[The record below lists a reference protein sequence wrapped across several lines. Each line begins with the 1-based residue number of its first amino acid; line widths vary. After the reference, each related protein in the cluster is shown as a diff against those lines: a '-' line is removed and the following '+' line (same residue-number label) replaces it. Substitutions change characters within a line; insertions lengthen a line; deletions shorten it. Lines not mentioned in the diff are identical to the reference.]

1 MSLSLSPAVR
11 QTLTDLVICFSLGN
25 LCFLR
30 RWYDL
35 EHLQSRSV
43 NYFRS
48 APPDQTL
55 LHATL
60 LCSILLT
67 TVFFLLWTW
76 VKRSGSEPLLKVARC
91 GFLLVLMFPLE
102 SVRRYWN
109 IEIGHVDWG
118 SSAALLTI
126 ELLLAIGLGM
136 TLTGNFRILR
146 AARKVALA
154 MVFLLPA
161 LLIDFF
167 SVSGGAEPV
176 SAYEPKPSL
185 PLLHGRAGSARVP
198 APRLIWLLFDEL
210 DQRLAF
216 NQRQPSVALPEID
229 RLRAESFAATHAFQ
243 TGGYTMVA
251 IPSLLSGR
259 IYTNADMADA
269 DSLMVRPE
277 GSDREFDWR
286 QEPNVFRRAREL
298 GVNAA
303 VVGWHHPY
311 CRVLGDSLV
320 RCFDEPG
327 DPSPALQRESDAAE
341 DGLLNTM
348 RNQLGR
354 LAINF
359 YDIFRPDADSVAEK
373 LKDASLQRRQQHQYF
388 TIRDHAY
395 RDAADRQIDFLY
407 VHFPAPHL
415 FAIYDR
421 QRQDFTLSGKTTYYD
436 NLALVD
442 RTVGELRRKLEE
454 TGLWDS
460 TSILITS
467 DHGLRRELW
476 HGHMNW
482 TPEFDRL
489 LASGSS
495 PVVPLILKLA
505 GSHDGVVYD
514 QSFSS
519 VVEGDLALAVIKNE
533 VTTPQQV
540 SEWLAKHNA
549 TPPDLS
555 ARKVA
560 P

>member
-1 MSLSLSPAVR
+1 MSLSLSPAAR
-11 QTLTDLVICFSLGN
+11 ENLTGLLICVSLGN
-25 LCFLR
+25 MCLLR

-43 NYFRS
+43 DYFRVG
-48 APPDQTL
+48 PPDQTL
-55 LHATL
+55 LYATL
-60 LCSILLT
+60 LCSALLAI
-67 TVFFLLWTW
+67 VFWLLWKW
-76 VKRSGSEPLLKVARC
+76 VKRSGNRRLLTLAHC
-91 GFLLVLMFPLE
+91 GFLLILMFPLE

-118 SSAALLTI
+118 SSAALLTL

-136 TLTGNFRILR
+136 ALTGNLRILR
-146 AARKVALA
+146 AARNVALA

-167 SVSGGAEPV
+167 WSQGAEPV
-176 SAYEPKPSL
+176 SAFQPKPPL
-185 PLLHGRAGSARVP
+185 PLLHTRASSARGP

-216 NQRQPSVALPEID
+216 NQRQPSVALPELD
-229 RLRAESFAATHAFQ
+229 RLSSESFAATHAFQ

-259 IYTNADMADA
+259 IYSNADMADA

-277 GSDREFDWR
+277 GSERVFDWR
-286 QEPNVFRRAREL
+286 DEPNVFRRAREL

-320 RCFDEPG
+320 RCFDDPS
-327 DPSPALQRESDAAE
+327 DPSPALQRETDAAE
-341 DGLLNTM
+341 NGLLKTVG
-348 RNQLGR
+348 NQLGR
-354 LAINF
+354 LAINL
-359 YDIFRPDADSVAEK
+359 YDIFRPDADSVSEK
-373 LKDASLQRRQQHQYF
+373 LKEASLQQHQQQQYF

-395 RDAADRQIDFLY
+395 RDAIDPQIDFLY
-407 VHFPAPHL
+407 AHFPTPHL

-421 QRQDFTLSGKTTYYD
+421 QLRDFALSRKTTYYD

-442 RTVGELRRKLEE
+442 RTVGELRHQLEQAR
-454 TGLWDS
+454 LWDS

-476 HGHMNW
+476 HGRLNW

-489 LASGSS
+489 LANGSS
-495 PVVPLILKLA
+495 PLVPFILKLA
-505 GSHDGVVYD
+505 GSREGVVYD
-514 QSFSS
+514 QAFSS
-519 VVEGDLALAVIKNE
+519 VVEGEMALAVMRNE
-533 VTTPQQV
+533 VSTPQQAA
-540 SEWLAKHNA
+540 EWLARHNA
-549 TPPDLS
+549 PLPDLS
-555 ARKVA
+555 ARKAA

>member
-1 MSLSLSPAVR
+1 MPLSLSPRAR
-11 QTLTDLVICFSLGN
+11 EELTDLLICFSLGN

-35 EHLQSRSV
+35 EHLQSRSMD
-43 NYFRS
+43 YFRTG
-48 APPDQTL
+48 PPDRTL
-55 LHATL
+55 LYSTL
-60 LCSILLT
+60 LCSALLT
-67 TVFFLLWTW
+67 MVFWLLWNW
-76 VKRSGSEPLLKVARC
+76 AKRSGSQPLLKLARC
-91 GFLLVLMFPLE
+91 GFLLIFMFPLE

-136 TLTGNFRILR
+136 TWTGNLRILS
-146 AARKVALA
+146 AARNVALA

-167 SVSGGAEPV
+167 WSQGGEPV
-176 SAYEPKPSL
+176 SVFQPKPSL
-185 PLLHGRAGSARVP
+185 PLLHARASSLGGP

-216 NQRQPSVALPEID
+216 NQRQPSVVLPELD

-269 DSLMVRPE
+269 DTLMVRPE
-277 GSDREFDWR
+277 GSEQEFDWR
-286 QEPNVFRRAREL
+286 NEPNVFRRAREL

-320 RCFDEPG
+320 RCFDKPS
-327 DPSPALQRESDAAE
+327 DPSPALLRETDAAE
-341 DGLLNTM
+341 DGLLKTVGT
-348 RNQLGR
+348 QLSR
-354 LAINF
+354 LAVNF
-359 YDIFRPDADSVAEK
+359 FDIFRPDADSVAER
-373 LKDASLQRRQQHQYF
+373 LKDASSQRRQQQQYF
-388 TIRDHAY
+388 AIRDHAY
-395 RDAADRQIDFLY
+395 QDAIDTQIDFLY
-407 VHFPAPHL
+407 VHFPTPHL

-421 QRQDFTLSGKTTYYD
+421 QRQNFALSSGTTYFD

-442 RTVGELRRKLEE
+442 RTVGELRHKLEE
-454 TGLWDS
+454 AGLWDS
-460 TSILITS
+460 TSILVTS

-476 HGHMNW
+476 HGHLNW
-482 TPEFDRL
+482 TPVFDRL
-489 LASGSS
+489 LENGSS
-495 PVVPLILKLA
+495 PLVPFILRLA
-505 GSHDGVVYD
+505 GSHEGVVYD
-514 QSFSS
+514 QPFSS
-519 VVEGDLALAVIKNE
+519 VVEGEMVLAVMKN
-533 VTTPQQV
+533 QV
-540 SEWLAKHNA
+540 STPRQAAEWLTRHNA
-549 TPPDLS
+549 PPSDLS
-555 ARKVA
+555 ARRLA

>member
-1 MSLSLSPAVR
+1 MSLSLSPAAR
-11 QTLTDLVICFSLGN
+11 ENLTELLICFSLGN

-48 APPDQTL
+48 GPPDHTL
-55 LHATL
+55 LYSTL
-60 LCSILLT
+60 LCSALLT
-67 TVFFLLWTW
+67 MVFWLLWMW
-76 VKRSGSEPLLKVARC
+76 VKRSGSRRFLTLARC
-91 GFLLVLMFPLE
+91 GFLLILMFPLE
-102 SVRRYWN
+102 SIRRYWN

-136 TLTGNFRILR
+136 ALTGNLRILG
-146 AARKVALA
+146 AARNVALA

-167 SVSGGAEPV
+167 WSSGGAESV
-176 SAYEPKPSL
+176 SAFQPKPSL
-185 PLLHGRAGSARVP
+185 PLLHARASSASGP

-216 NQRQPSVALPEID
+216 NQRQPSVALPELD

-269 DSLMVRPE
+269 DTLMVKPE
-277 GSDREFDWR
+277 GSEHEFDWR
-286 QEPNVFRRAREL
+286 HEPSVFRRAREL

-311 CRVLGDSLV
+311 CRVLGDSLA
-320 RCFDEPG
+320 RCFDEPS
-327 DPSPALQRESDAAE
+327 DPSPALLRETDAAE

-348 RNQLGR
+348 GNQLGR
-354 LAINF
+354 LAVNL

-373 LKDASLQRRQQHQYF
+373 LKDASLQRHQQQQYF
-388 TIRDHAY
+388 RIRDHAY
-395 RDAADRQIDFLY
+395 HDAIDPQIDFLY
-407 VHFPAPHL
+407 VHFPTPHL

-421 QRQDFTLSGKTTYYD
+421 QRQDFELSSKTTYFD
-436 NLALVD
+436 NLSLVD
-442 RTVGELRRKLEE
+442 RTVGELRHKIEE
-454 TGLWDS
+454 AGLWDS

-476 HGHMNW
+476 HGHLNW
-482 TPEFDRL
+482 TPEFDSL
-489 LASGSS
+489 LANGPS
-495 PVVPLILKLA
+495 PLVPFILKL
-505 GSHDGVVYD
+505 GRSHEGAVYD

-519 VVEGDLALAVIKNE
+519 VVEGDMALAVIKRE
-533 VTTPQQV
+533 ITTPQQA
-540 SEWLAKHNA
+540 SEWLARHNVQL
-549 TPPDLS
+549 PDLS

>member
-1 MSLSLSPAVR
+1 MSLSLSTAARENV
-11 QTLTDLVICFSLGN
+11 TGLVICVSLGN
-25 LCFLR
+25 LCLLR

-43 NYFRS
+43 DYFRVG
-48 APPDQTL
+48 PPDQTL
-55 LHATL
+55 LYATL
-60 LCSILLT
+60 LCSALLAM
-67 TVFFLLWTW
+67 VFWLLWKWT
-76 VKRSGSEPLLKVARC
+76 KRSGSRRLLTLAHC
-91 GFLLVLMFPLE
+91 GFLLVLIYPLE

-109 IEIGHVDWG
+109 LEIGHVDWG

-136 TLTGNFRILR
+136 ALAGNLRILR
-146 AARKVALA
+146 TARKVALA
-154 MVFLLPA
+154 MVFMLPA

-167 SVSGGAEPV
+167 WSQGAEPV
-176 SAYEPKPSL
+176 SAYLAKPSL
-185 PLLHGRAGSARVP
+185 PLLNTRARSASGP

-216 NQRQPSVALPEID
+216 NQRQPSVVLPELD

-259 IYTNADMADA
+259 IYSNADMADA

-277 GSDREFDWR
+277 GSERVFDWR
-286 QEPNVFRRAREL
+286 DEPNVFRRAREL

-320 RCFDEPG
+320 RCFDEPN
-327 DPSPALQRESDAAE
+327 DPSPALQRENDATE
-341 DGLLNTM
+341 SGLLKTM
-348 RNQLGR
+348 GTQLGR
-354 LAINF
+354 LVVNL
-359 YDIFRPDADSVAEK
+359 YDIFRPDADSVSEK
-373 LKDASLQRRQQHQYF
+373 LKDASLQRRQQQQYF

-395 RDAADRQIDFLY
+395 HDATDRQIDFLY
-407 VHFPAPHL
+407 VHFPTPHL

-421 QRQDFTLSGKTTYYD
+421 RRREFALSSRTTYFD

-454 TGLWDS
+454 AGLWDS

-476 HGHMNW
+476 HGRMNW
-482 TPEFDRL
+482 TPDFDRL
-489 LASGSS
+489 LASGPS
-495 PVVPLILKLA
+495 PLVPFILKLA
-505 GSHDGVVYD
+505 GSHQGVVYD
-514 QSFSS
+514 QAFSS
-519 VVEGDLALAVIKNE
+519 VVEGEMALAVMRNE
-533 VTTPQQV
+533 VTTPQQAA
-540 SEWLAKHNA
+540 EWLVKHNA
-549 TPPDLS
+549 RLPDLS
-555 ARKVA
+555 ARKAA

>member
-1 MSLSLSPAVR
+1 MSLSFSPAAR
-11 QTLTDLVICFSLGN
+11 DNLSDLVICLSLGN

-43 NYFRS
+43 DYFRNG
-48 APPDQTL
+48 PPDQTL
-55 LHATL
+55 LYATL
-60 LCSILLT
+60 ICSALLT
-67 TVFFLLWTW
+67 MVFWLLWRW
-76 VKRSGSEPLLKVARC
+76 AKRAGNPRLLEFARC
-91 GFLLVLMFPLE
+91 GFLLILIFPLE

-118 SSAALLTI
+118 SSAALLAI
-126 ELLLAIGLGM
+126 ELVLAIGLGM
-136 TLTGNFRILR
+136 TITGNLRILR

-167 SVSGGAEPV
+167 WSPGGAEPV
-176 SAYEPKPSL
+176 SAYQPKPSL
-185 PLLHGRAGSARVP
+185 PLLHTRPSSASSS

-216 NQRQPSVALPEID
+216 NQRPPSVVLPELD
-229 RLRAESFAATHAFQ
+229 RLRAESFAASHAFQ

-269 DSLMVRPE
+269 DSLMVKPE
-277 GSDREFDWR
+277 GSEREFDWR
-286 QEPNVFRRAREL
+286 DEPNVFRRAREL

-311 CRVLGDSLV
+311 CRVLGDNLV
-320 RCFDEPG
+320 RCFDEPS
-327 DPSPALQRESDAAE
+327 DPSPALMRENDAAE
-341 DGLLNTM
+341 DGLLKTM
-348 RNQLGR
+348 VIQLSR
-354 LAINF
+354 LAVNLF
-359 YDIFRPDADSVAEK
+359 DIFRPDADSISEK
-373 LKDASLQRRQQHQYF
+373 LKDASLQRHQQQQYF
-388 TIRDHAY
+388 RIRDHAY
-395 RDAADRQIDFLY
+395 QDAVDKQIDFLY
-407 VHFPAPHL
+407 VHFPTPHL

-421 QRQDFTLSGKTTYYD
+421 HRQDFTLSSKTTYFD

-442 RTVGELRRKLEE
+442 RTVGELRHKLVEA
-454 TGLWDS
+454 GLWDS

-476 HGHMNW
+476 HGHLNW
-482 TPEFDRL
+482 TTEFDRL

-495 PVVPLILKLA
+495 PLVPFILKLA
-505 GSHDGVVYD
+505 GSHEGVVYD
-514 QSFSS
+514 QPFSS
-519 VVEGDLALAVIKNE
+519 VVEGDLALAVIKGE
-533 VTTPQQV
+533 VNTPRQV
-540 SEWLAKHNA
+540 PEWLARHNG
-549 TPPDLS
+549 PPSNLS

>member
-1 MSLSLSPAVR
+1 MSLSLSPAAR
-11 QTLTDLVICFSLGN
+11 ENLTELLICFSLGN

-43 NYFRS
+43 DYFRS
-48 APPDQTL
+48 GPPDQTL
-55 LHATL
+55 LYSTL
-60 LCSILLT
+60 LCSALLT
-67 TVFFLLWTW
+67 MVFWLLWMW
-76 VKRSGSEPLLKVARC
+76 AKRSGSRRLLTLARC
-91 GFLLVLMFPLE
+91 GFLLILMFPLE
-102 SVRRYWN
+102 SIRRYWN

-136 TLTGNFRILR
+136 ALTGNLRILR
-146 AARKVALA
+146 AARNVALA

-161 LLIDFF
+161 LLVDFF
-167 SVSGGAEPV
+167 WSSGEAESVSAFQ
-176 SAYEPKPSL
+176 PKPSL
-185 PLLHGRAGSARVP
+185 PLLHARASSASGP

-216 NQRQPSVALPEID
+216 NQRQPSVALPELD
-229 RLRAESFAATHAFQ
+229 RLRTESFAATHAFQ

-259 IYTNADMADA
+259 IYSNADMADA
-269 DSLMVRPE
+269 DTLMVKPE
-277 GSDREFDWR
+277 GSEREFDWR
-286 QEPNVFRRAREL
+286 DEPSVFRRAREL

-320 RCFDEPG
+320 RCFDEPS
-327 DPSPALQRESDAAE
+327 DPSPALLRETDAAE

-348 RNQLGR
+348 GKQLGR
-354 LAINF
+354 LAVNL

-373 LKDASLQRRQQHQYF
+373 LKDASLQRHQQQQYF

-395 RDAADRQIDFLY
+395 QDAIDQQIDFLY
-407 VHFPAPHL
+407 VHFPTPHL

-421 QRQDFTLSGKTTYYD
+421 QRQDFGLSSKTTYFD
-436 NLALVD
+436 NLSLVD
-442 RTVGELRRKLEE
+442 RTVGELRHKLEE
-454 TGLWDS
+454 AGLWDS

-476 HGHMNW
+476 HGHLNW
-482 TPEFDRL
+482 TPEFDSL
-489 LASGSS
+489 LANGPS
-495 PVVPLILKLA
+495 PLVPFILKLG
-505 GSHDGVVYD
+505 GSHEGAVYD

-519 VVEGDLALAVIKNE
+519 VVEGDMALAVIKRE
-533 VTTPQQV
+533 ITTPQQA
-540 SEWLAKHNA
+540 SEWLVRHNA
-549 TPPDLS
+549 QLPDLS

>member
-1 MSLSLSPAVR
+1 MSLSLSPAAR
-11 QTLTDLVICFSLGN
+11 ENLTDLLICFSLGN
-25 LCFLR
+25 LCLLR

-43 NYFRS
+43 DYLRTG
-48 APPDQTL
+48 PPDRTL
-55 LHATL
+55 LYATL
-60 LCSILLT
+60 ICSSLLT
-67 TVFFLLWTW
+67 IVFWLLWRW
-76 VKRSGSEPLLKVARC
+76 VKGRGSGRMLKLARC
-91 GFLLVLMFPLE
+91 GFLLILMFPLE

-136 TLTGNFRILR
+136 ALTGNLRILH

-167 SVSGGAEPV
+167 ASQGAEPV
-176 SAYEPKPSL
+176 SEFRAKPPL
-185 PLLHGRAGSARVP
+185 PLLHARAGSAGSP

-216 NQRQPSVALPEID
+216 NQRQPSVALPELD

-243 TGGYTMVA
+243 TGGYTMIA

-259 IYTNADMADA
+259 IYANADMADA
-269 DSLMVRPE
+269 DSLMLRPE
-277 GSDREFDWR
+277 GSDRESDWR
-286 QEPNVFRRAREL
+286 GEPNVFRRAREL

-303 VVGWHHPY
+303 LVGWHHPY
-311 CRVLGDSLV
+311 CRVLGDDLV
-320 RCFDEPG
+320 RCFDQPS
-327 DPSPALQRESDAAE
+327 DPSPALQRETDAAE
-341 DGLLNTM
+341 DGLLKTVGI
-348 RNQLGR
+348 QLGR
-354 LAINF
+354 LALNL
-359 YDIFRPDADSVAEK
+359 YDIFRPDADSITQR
-373 LKDASLQRRQQHQYF
+373 LKDASLQRHQQQQYF
-388 TIRDHAY
+388 TIRDHAF
-395 RDAADRQIDFLY
+395 RNAIDPQIDFLY
-407 VHFPAPHL
+407 AHFPTPHL

-421 QRQDFTLSGKTTYYD
+421 RRQDFSLSGKTTYFD

-442 RTVGELRRKLEE
+442 RTVGELRHQLEE
-454 TGLWDS
+454 AGLWDS

-476 HGHMNW
+476 HGHLNW

-489 LASGSS
+489 LANGPS
-495 PVVPLILKLA
+495 PLVPFILKLA
-505 GSHDGVVYD
+505 GSREGVVYD
-514 QSFSS
+514 QPFSS
-519 VVEGDLALAVIKNE
+519 VVEGSLALAVIKSE
-533 VTTPQQV
+533 VTKPRQV
-540 SEWLAKHNA
+540 AEWLTQHNA
-549 TPPDLS
+549 PPPDLS
-555 ARKVA
+555 ARKAA

>member
-1 MSLSLSPAVR
+1 
-11 QTLTDLVICFSLGN
+11 
-25 LCFLR
+25 
-30 RWYDL
+30 
-35 EHLQSRSV
+35 
-43 NYFRS
+43 
-48 APPDQTL
+48 
-55 LHATL
+55 
-60 LCSILLT
+60 
-67 TVFFLLWTW
+67 
-76 VKRSGSEPLLKVARC
+76 
-91 GFLLVLMFPLE
+91 
-102 SVRRYWN
+102 
-109 IEIGHVDWG
+109 
-118 SSAALLTI
+118 
-126 ELLLAIGLGM
+126 
-136 TLTGNFRILR
+136 
-146 AARKVALA
+146 
-154 MVFLLPA
+154 
-161 LLIDFF
+161 
-167 SVSGGAEPV
+167 
-176 SAYEPKPSL
+176 
-185 PLLHGRAGSARVP
+185 
-198 APRLIWLLFDEL
+198 
-210 DQRLAF
+210 
-216 NQRQPSVALPEID
+216 
-229 RLRAESFAATHAFQ
+229 
-243 TGGYTMVA
+243 MVA

-277 GSDREFDWR
+277 GSDGEFDWR

-359 YDIFRPDADSVAEK
+359 YDIFRPDSDSVAEK
-373 LKDASLQRRQQHQYF
+373 LKDASLQRRQQQQYF

-489 LASGSS
+489 LASGS
-495 PVVPLILKLA
+495 
-505 GSHDGVVYD
+505 
-514 QSFSS
+514 
-519 VVEGDLALAVIKNE
+519 
-533 VTTPQQV
+533 
-540 SEWLAKHNA
+540 
-549 TPPDLS
+549 
-555 ARKVA
+555 
-560 P
+560 

>member
-1 MSLSLSPAVR
+1 MSLSLSPAAR
-11 QTLTDLVICFSLGN
+11 ENITGLLICVSLGN
-25 LCFLR
+25 LCLLR

-43 NYFRS
+43 DYFRVG
-48 APPDQTL
+48 PPDQTL
-55 LHATL
+55 LYATL
-60 LCSILLT
+60 LCSALLAM
-67 TVFFLLWTW
+67 VFWLLWKW
-76 VKRSGSEPLLKVARC
+76 VKRSGSRRFLTLARC
-91 GFLLVLMFPLE
+91 GFLLILIYPLE

-109 IEIGHVDWG
+109 LEIGHVDWG
-118 SSAALLTI
+118 SSAALLTL

-136 TLTGNFRILR
+136 ALTGNLRILR
-146 AARKVALA
+146 AARNVALA

-167 SVSGGAEPV
+167 WSQGNEPV
-176 SAYEPKPSL
+176 SAYQPKPPL
-185 PLLHGRAGSARVP
+185 PLLKTRARSASRP

-216 NQRQPSVALPEID
+216 NQRQPSVVLPELD

-277 GSDREFDWR
+277 NSERVSDWR
-286 QEPNVFRRAREL
+286 DEPNVFRRAREM

-320 RCFDEPG
+320 RCFDEPS
-327 DPSPALQRESDAAE
+327 DPSPALLRETDAAE
-341 DGLLNTM
+341 NGLLKTVGI
-348 RNQLGR
+348 QLGR
-354 LAINF
+354 LAINL
-359 YDIFRPDADSVAEK
+359 YDIFRPDADSVSEK
-373 LKDASLQRRQQHQYF
+373 LKDASLQRHQQQQYF

-395 RDAADRQIDFLY
+395 HDAIDRQIDFLY
-407 VHFPAPHL
+407 VHFPTPHL

-421 QRQDFTLSGKTTYYD
+421 RRRDFALSSKTTYFD

-442 RTVGELRRKLEE
+442 RTVGELRHQLEAA
-454 TGLWDS
+454 GLWDS

-476 HGHMNW
+476 HGHLNW
-482 TPEFDRL
+482 TPDFDRL
-489 LASGSS
+489 LASGPS
-495 PVVPLILKLA
+495 PLVPFILKLA
-505 GSHDGVVYD
+505 GSHQGVVYD

-519 VVEGDLALAVIKNE
+519 VVEGEMALAVMKRE
-533 VTTPQQV
+533 VTTPQEAW
-540 SEWLAKHNA
+540 EWLVRHNA
-549 TPPDLS
+549 PPPDLS
-555 ARKVA
+555 ARKMA

>member
-1 MSLSLSPAVR
+1 MALSFSPRAR
-11 QTLTDLVICFSLGN
+11 ERLTDLLICFSLGN
-25 LCFLR
+25 LCLLR

-43 NYFRS
+43 DYFRTG
-48 APPDQTL
+48 PPDQTL
-55 LHATL
+55 LYATL
-60 LCSILLT
+60 ICSSLLT
-67 TVFFLLWTW
+67 IVFWLLWMW
-76 VKRSGSEPLLKVARC
+76 AKRSGGRRFVMLARC
-91 GFLLVLMFPLE
+91 GFLLILMFPLE

-136 TLTGNFRILR
+136 ALAGNPRILR
-146 AARKVALA
+146 AARKVTLA

-161 LLIDFF
+161 LLIDFLW
-167 SVSGGAEPV
+167 SQSGEPV
-176 SAYEPKPSL
+176 SAFQPKPSL
-185 PLLHGRAGSARVP
+185 PLLHTRPSSASGP

-216 NQRQPSVALPEID
+216 NQRQPSVVLPELD

-243 TGGYTMVA
+243 TGETTTIA

-259 IYTNADMADA
+259 IYINAHYGDA
-269 DSLMVRPE
+269 DSLMLEPE
-277 GSDREFDWR
+277 NSPQETDWR
-286 QEPNVFRRAREL
+286 NEPNVFRRALEL

-320 RCFDEPG
+320 RCFDEPS
-327 DPSPALQRESDAAE
+327 DPSPALLRENDAAE
-341 DGLLNTM
+341 DGLLKTIG
-348 RNQLGR
+348 NQFSR
-354 LAINF
+354 LAINL
-359 YDIFRPDADSVAEK
+359 YDIFRPDADSVSEK
-373 LKDASLQRRQQHQYF
+373 LKDSSLQRHQQQQYF
-388 TIRDHAY
+388 RIRDHAY
-395 RDAADRQIDFLY
+395 QDAVDKQIDFLFL
-407 VHFPAPHL
+407 HFPTPHL

-421 QRQDFTLSGKTTYYD
+421 HNQDFALSSKTTYFD

-442 RTVGELRRKLEE
+442 RTVGELRHRLEQA
-454 TGLWDS
+454 GLWDS

-467 DHGLRRELW
+467 DHGLRPQLW
-476 HGHMNW
+476 HGRLNW

-489 LASGSS
+489 LATGTS
-495 PVVPLILKLA
+495 PLVPFILKLA
-505 GSHDGVVYD
+505 GSHEGVIYD

-519 VVEGDLALAVIKNE
+519 VVEGEMALAVIKNE
-533 VTTPQQV
+533 VTTPRQAA
-540 SEWLAKHNA
+540 EWLARHNA
-549 TPPDLS
+549 SPPDLA

-560 P
+560 H